1 MLTHQCSQATTVI
14 VKTQRTVRDK
24 CVKSTQMVTDPF
36 PSSRYS
42 IHDLATLASV
52 PTRTVR
58 FYIAQGL
65 MDRPHGAKR
74 GAWYEERH
82 LQQLLLIR
90 RWTDAG
96 LSLDRVREL
105 QAGSP
110 EEAPPRPI
118 KPGMVEVWSRISL
131 ADGVEIQVEP
141 GRAGMTPEQVRSFIQ
156 DVTAAYRRTREAS
169 SASH

>member
-1 MLTHQCSQATTVI
+1 MLTDS
-14 VKTQRTVRDK
+14 
-24 CVKSTQMVTDPF
+24 STPT
-36 PSSRYS
+36 RYN

-65 MDRPHGAKR
+65 LDRPFGAKR
-74 GAWYEERH
+74 GAWYENRH

-110 EEAPPRPI
+110 EEAPPRPV
-118 KPGMVEVWSRISL
+118 KPGMVEVWSRVTL
-131 ADGVEIQVEP
+131 ADGVEVQLEP
-141 GRAGMTPEQVRSFIQ
+141 GRAGMTPEQVRAFIQ
-156 DVTAAYRRTREAS
+156 DVKLAYRRVREPGS
-169 SASH
+169 GSH

>member
-1 MLTHQCSQATTVI
+1 MAA
-14 VKTQRTVRDK
+14 DP
-24 CVKSTQMVTDPF
+24 STPA
-36 PSSRYS
+36 RYS

-110 EEAPPRPI
+110 EEAPPRPV
-118 KPGMVEVWSRISL
+118 KPGMVEVVANL
-131 ADGVEIQVEP
+131 GVTLKTKGDQAQYQQVLDQLTALNPKMGEDLKNFAVP
-141 GRAGMTPEQVRSFIQ
+141 GKTPNP
-156 DVTAAYRRTREAS
+156 
-169 SASH
+169 

>member
-1 MLTHQCSQATTVI
+1 MLSELPT
-14 VKTQRTVRDK
+14 
-24 CVKSTQMVTDPF
+24 
-36 PSSRYS
+36 SSRYS
-42 IHDLATLASV
+42 IHELAALASV

-74 GAWYEERH
+74 GAWYEDRH

-110 EEAPPRPI
+110 EEAPPRPV
-118 KPGMVEVWSRISL
+118 KPGMVEVWSRVTL

-141 GRAGMTPEQVRSFIQ
+141 GRAGMTPEQVVAFIQ
-156 DVTAAYRRTREAS
+156 DVTDAYRRVRDPGEAS
-169 SASH
+169 H

>member
-1 MLTHQCSQATTVI
+1 MPANLSA
-14 VKTQRTVRDK
+14 
-24 CVKSTQMVTDPF
+24 P
-36 PSSRYS
+36 SRYS
-42 IHDLATLASV
+42 IYDLATLASV

-58 FYIAQGL
+58 FYIAEGL

-118 KPGMVEVWSRISL
+118 KAGMVEVWSRITL

-156 DVTAAYRRTREAS
+156 DVTTAYRRAPEAS

>member
-1 MLTHQCSQATTVI
+1 MASDLLT
-14 VKTQRTVRDK
+14 
-24 CVKSTQMVTDPF
+24 P
-36 PSSRYS
+36 PRYS
-42 IHDLATLASV
+42 IHDLAALASV

-110 EEAPPRPI
+110 EEAPPRPV
-118 KPGMVEVWSRISL
+118 KPGTVEVWSRVTL
-131 ADGVEIQVEP
+131 TDGVELQVEP
-141 GRAGMTPEQVRSFIQ
+141 GRAGMTPEQVRTFIQ
-156 DVTAAYRRTREAS
+156 DVTAAYRRVRDPRET
-169 SASH
+169 SH

>member
-1 MLTHQCSQATTVI
+1 MPTHL
-14 VKTQRTVRDK
+14 
-24 CVKSTQMVTDPF
+24 STP
-36 PSSRYS
+36 SRYS

-74 GAWYEERH
+74 GAWYEDRH

-110 EEAPPRPI
+110 EEVPPRPV
-118 KPGMVEVWSRISL
+118 KPGMVEVWSRVTL
-131 ADGVEIQVEP
+131 ADGVEVQLEP
-141 GRAGMTPEQVRSFIQ
+141 GRAGMTPEQVRDFIQ
-156 DVTAAYRRTREAS
+156 EVTQAYRRVREPS
-169 SASH
+169 SGSH

>member
-1 MLTHQCSQATTVI
+1 MRTEPTT
-14 VKTQRTVRDK
+14 T
-24 CVKSTQMVTDPF
+24 
-36 PSSRYS
+36 SRYS

-74 GAWYEERH
+74 GAWYEDRH

-96 LSLDRVREL
+96 LSLERVREL
-105 QAGSP
+105 QSGSP
-110 EEAPPRPI
+110 EEAPPRPV
-118 KPGMVEVWSRISL
+118 KPGMVEVWSRITL

-141 GRAGMTPEQVRSFIQ
+141 GRAGMSPEQVRAFIQ
-156 DVTAAYRRTREAS
+156 GVTAAYRRVRDPES
-169 SASH
+169 RVH

>member
-1 MLTHQCSQATTVI
+1 MPAKLT
-14 VKTQRTVRDK
+14 
-24 CVKSTQMVTDPF
+24 F
-36 PSSRYS
+36 PSHFS

-58 FYIAQGL
+58 FYIAEGL
-65 MDRPHGAKR
+65 IDRPHGAKR
-74 GAWYEERH
+74 GAWYEDRH

-110 EEAPPRPI
+110 EEAPPQPV
-118 KPGMVEVWSRISL
+118 KPGMVEVWSRITL
-131 ADGVEIQVEP
+131 ADAVEIQVEP
-141 GRAGMTPEQVRSFIQ
+141 GRAGMTPEQVRAFIQ
-156 DVTAAYRRTREAS
+156 GVTEAYRRARAPG
-169 SASH
+169 SALN

>member
-1 MLTHQCSQATTVI
+1 MPTDL
-14 VKTQRTVRDK
+14 
-24 CVKSTQMVTDPF
+24 STL
-36 PSSRYS
+36 SRYS

-74 GAWYEERH
+74 GAWYEDRH

-110 EEAPPRPI
+110 EEAPPRPV
-118 KPGMVEVWSRISL
+118 KPGMVEVWSRVTL
-131 ADGVEIQVEP
+131 ADGVEVQLEP
-141 GRAGMTPEQVRSFIQ
+141 SRAGMTPEQVRAFIQ
-156 DVTAAYRRTREAS
+156 GVTEAYRRVREPG
-169 SASH
+169 SALN

>member
-1 MLTHQCSQATTVI
+1 MLTDPAT
-14 VKTQRTVRDK
+14 
-24 CVKSTQMVTDPF
+24 P
-36 PSSRYS
+36 SRYS

-58 FYIAQGL
+58 FYIAEGL
-65 MDRPHGAKR
+65 IDRPHGAKR

-96 LSLDRVREL
+96 LSLERVREL

-110 EEAPPRPI
+110 EEAPPRRV
-118 KPGMVEVWSRISL
+118 KPGTVEVWSRVTL
-131 ADGVEIQVEP
+131 ADGVEVQLEP
-141 GRAGMTPEQVRSFIQ
+141 RRAGMTPEQVRAFIQ
-156 DVTAAYRRTREAS
+156 EVKLAYRRVREPGS
-169 SASH
+169 GSH

>member
-1 MLTHQCSQATTVI
+1 MATHP
-14 VKTQRTVRDK
+14 
-24 CVKSTQMVTDPF
+24 STP
-36 PSSRYS
+36 SRYN

-58 FYIAQGL
+58 FYIAEGL

-90 RWTDAG
+90 RWSDAG

-105 QAGSP
+105 QAGAP
-110 EEAPPRPI
+110 EEAPPRPV
-118 KPGMVEVWSRISL
+118 KPGMVEVWSRITL
-131 ADGVEIQVEP
+131 ADGLEVQVEP
-141 GRAGMTPEQVRSFIQ
+141 GRASLSPEQVRAFIQ
-156 DVTAAYRRTREAS
+156 DVTAAYRRVREPG
-169 SASH
+169 SALN

>member
-1 MLTHQCSQATTVI
+1 MQSNPNSPT
-14 VKTQRTVRDK
+14 
-24 CVKSTQMVTDPF
+24 
-36 PSSRYS
+36 RYN

-58 FYIAQGL
+58 FYIAEGL
-65 MDRPHGAKR
+65 IDRPHGAKR

-96 LSLDRVREL
+96 LSLERVREL

-110 EEAPPRPI
+110 EEAPPRPV
-118 KPGMVEVWSRISL
+118 KPGMVEVWSRITL

-141 GRAGMTPEQVRSFIQ
+141 GRAGMTPEQVRAFIQ
-156 DVTAAYRRTREAS
+156 DVTTAYRRVREAGP
-169 SASH
+169 AVH

>member
-1 MLTHQCSQATTVI
+1 MP
-14 VKTQRTVRDK
+14 
-24 CVKSTQMVTDPF
+24 TDPSS
-36 PSSRYS
+36 PSRYS
-42 IHDLATLASV
+42 IHDLASLASV

-58 FYIAQGL
+58 FYIAEGL
-65 MDRPHGAKR
+65 MDRPQGAKR

-110 EEAPPRPI
+110 EEAPPRPV
-118 KPGMVEVWSRISL
+118 KAGMVEVWSRVTL
-131 ADGVEIQVEP
+131 ADGVEVQLEP
-141 GRAGMTPEQVRSFIQ
+141 GRAGMTPEQVRAFIQ
-156 DVTAAYRRTREAS
+156 ELKLAYRRVREPGS
-169 SASH
+169 GSL

>member
-1 MLTHQCSQATTVI
+1 MPANL
-14 VKTQRTVRDK
+14 
-24 CVKSTQMVTDPF
+24 STP
-36 PSSRYS
+36 SRYS

-74 GAWYEERH
+74 GAWYEDRH

-96 LSLDRVREL
+96 LSLERVREL

-110 EEAPPRPI
+110 EEAPPRPV
-118 KPGMVEVWSRISL
+118 KPGMVEVWSRVTL
-131 ADGVEIQVEP
+131 ADGVEVQLEP
-141 GRAGMTPEQVRSFIQ
+141 GRAGMTPEQVRAFIQ
-156 DVTAAYRRTREAS
+156 EVTQAYRRVHEPGPG
-169 SASH
+169 SH

>member
-1 MLTHQCSQATTVI
+1 MA
-14 VKTQRTVRDK
+14 
-24 CVKSTQMVTDPF
+24 TDPST
-36 PSSRYS
+36 PTRYN

-58 FYIAQGL
+58 FYIAEGL
-65 MDRPHGAKR
+65 IDRPHGAKR

-96 LSLDRVREL
+96 LSLERVREL

-110 EEAPPRPI
+110 EEAPPRRV
-118 KPGMVEVWSRISL
+118 KPGTVEVWSRVTL
-131 ADGVEIQVEP
+131 ADGVEVQLEP
-141 GRAGMTPEQVRSFIQ
+141 RRAGMTPEQVRAFIQ
-156 DVTAAYRRTREAS
+156 EVKLAYRRVREPGS
-169 SASH
+169 GSH

>member
-1 MLTHQCSQATTVI
+1 M
-14 VKTQRTVRDK
+14 
-24 CVKSTQMVTDPF
+24 
-36 PSSRYS
+36 PSDTPNPSRYS

-65 MDRPHGAKR
+65 IDRPFGAKR

-82 LQQLLLIR
+82 LQQLLMIR

-110 EEAPPRPI
+110 EEAPPRPV
-118 KPGMVEVWSRISL
+118 KPGMVEVWSRVTL
-131 ADGVEIQVEP
+131 ADGIEIQVEP
-141 GRAGMTPEQVRSFIQ
+141 GRAGMTPEQVRAFIQ
-156 DVTAAYRRTREAS
+156 DVTAAYRRVRDPKEAS
-169 SASH
+169 H

>member
-1 MLTHQCSQATTVI
+1 MPLSHSN
-14 VKTQRTVRDK
+14 
-24 CVKSTQMVTDPF
+24 PL
-36 PSSRYS
+36 RYS
-42 IHDLATLASV
+42 IHDLATLASL

-65 MDRPHGAKR
+65 MDRPLGAKR
-74 GAWYEERH
+74 GAWYEDRH

-110 EEAPPRPI
+110 DEAPPRPA
-118 KPGMVEVWSRISL
+118 KPGMVEVWSRVTL

-141 GRAGMTPEQVRSFIQ
+141 GRAGMTPEQVRAFIQ
-156 DVTAAYRRTREAS
+156 DVTAAYRRVREPG

>member
-1 MLTHQCSQATTVI
+1 MP
-14 VKTQRTVRDK
+14 
-24 CVKSTQMVTDPF
+24 TDPST
-36 PSSRYS
+36 PTRYN

-58 FYIAQGL
+58 FYIAEGL
-65 MDRPHGAKR
+65 IDRPHGAKR

-96 LSLDRVREL
+96 LSLERVREL

-110 EEAPPRPI
+110 EEAPPRRV
-118 KPGMVEVWSRISL
+118 KPGTVEVWSRVTL
-131 ADGVEIQVEP
+131 ADGVEVQLEP
-141 GRAGMTPEQVRSFIQ
+141 RRAGMTPEQVRAFIQ
-156 DVTAAYRRTREAS
+156 EVKLAYRRVREPGS
-169 SASH
+169 GSH

>member
-1 MLTHQCSQATTVI
+1 MPTHL
-14 VKTQRTVRDK
+14 
-24 CVKSTQMVTDPF
+24 STP
-36 PSSRYS
+36 SRYS

-110 EEAPPRPI
+110 EEAPPRPA
-118 KPGMVEVWSRISL
+118 KPGMVEVWSRVTV
-131 ADGVEIQVEP
+131 ADGVEVQLEP
-141 GRAGMTPEQVRSFIQ
+141 GRAGMTPEQVRAFIQ
-156 DVTAAYRRTREAS
+156 EVTQAYRRVREPGS
-169 SASH
+169 GSH

>member
-1 MLTHQCSQATTVI
+1 MLT
-14 VKTQRTVRDK
+14 DP
-24 CVKSTQMVTDPF
+24 STPT
-36 PSSRYS
+36 RYN

-65 MDRPHGAKR
+65 LDRPFGAKR
-74 GAWYEERH
+74 GAWYEDRH

-110 EEAPPRPI
+110 EEAPPRPV
-118 KPGMVEVWSRISL
+118 K
-131 ADGVEIQVEP
+131 P
-141 GRAGMTPEQVRSFIQ
+141 GRAPVLAGAGRRVG
-156 DVTAAYRRTREAS
+156 DVVTRRRCRP
-169 SASH
+169 

>member
-1 MLTHQCSQATTVI
+1 MLTDPSTPT
-14 VKTQRTVRDK
+14 RDI
-24 CVKSTQMVTDPF
+24 
-36 PSSRYS
+36 

-65 MDRPHGAKR
+65 LDRPFGAKR
-74 GAWYEERH
+74 GAWYEDRH

-110 EEAPPRPI
+110 EEAPPRPV
-118 KPGMVEVWSRISL
+118 KPGMVEVWSRVTL
-131 ADGVEIQVEP
+131 ADGVEVQLEP
-141 GRAGMTPEQVRSFIQ
+141 GRAGMTPEQVRAFIQ
-156 DVTAAYRRTREAS
+156 ELKLAYRRVREPGS
-169 SASH
+169 GSL

>member
-1 MLTHQCSQATTVI
+1 MTADLTA
-14 VKTQRTVRDK
+14 
-24 CVKSTQMVTDPF
+24 P
-36 PSSRYS
+36 PRYS
-42 IHDLATLASV
+42 IHELATLASV

-96 LSLDRVREL
+96 LSLERVREL

-110 EEAPPRPI
+110 EEAPPRPV
-118 KPGMVEVWSRISL
+118 KPGMVEVWSRITL

-141 GRAGMTPEQVRSFIQ
+141 GRADMSPEQVRAFIQ
-156 DVTAAYRRTREAS
+156 DVTAAYRRVREPG

>member
-1 MLTHQCSQATTVI
+1 MATDTSA
-14 VKTQRTVRDK
+14 T
-24 CVKSTQMVTDPF
+24 C
-36 PSSRYS
+36 RYS

-96 LSLDRVREL
+96 LSLERVREL

-118 KPGMVEVWSRISL
+118 KPGMVEVWSRITL

-141 GRAGMTPEQVRSFIQ
+141 GRADMTPEQVRAFIQ
-156 DVTAAYRRTREAS
+156 DVTAAYRRARDPREAS
-169 SASH
+169 H

>member
-1 MLTHQCSQATTVI
+1 MAPETFTT
-14 VKTQRTVRDK
+14 
-24 CVKSTQMVTDPF
+24 
-36 PSSRYS
+36 SRYS

-74 GAWYEERH
+74 GAWYEDRH

-96 LSLDRVREL
+96 LSLERVREL

-110 EEAPPRPI
+110 EEAPPRPV
-118 KPGMVEVWSRISL
+118 KPGTVEVWSRITL

-141 GRAGMTPEQVRSFIQ
+141 GRAGLTPEQVRAFIQ
-156 DVTAAYRRTREAS
+156 QVTLAYRRVREPGAG
-169 SASH
+169 SH

>member
-1 MLTHQCSQATTVI
+1 MPADL
-14 VKTQRTVRDK
+14 
-24 CVKSTQMVTDPF
+24 STP
-36 PSSRYS
+36 SRYS

-74 GAWYEERH
+74 GAWYEDRH

-110 EEAPPRPI
+110 EEAPPRPVR
-118 KPGMVEVWSRISL
+118 PGMVEVWSRITL
-131 ADGVEIQVEP
+131 ADGVEVQLEP
-141 GRAGMTPEQVRSFIQ
+141 GRAAMTPEQVRAFIQ
-156 DVTAAYRRTREAS
+156 EVTLAYRRVREPDS
-169 SASH
+169 GSH